1 MEKRSTMEKLFEQL
15 FIRAFLQE
23 YDLIQGKT
31 DRVRIVDARWRKEIS
46 KRIEYNSVRRV
57 DTSFRASLRA
67 EIDMLYLIRYIGF
80 RNVKTSC
87 REF

>member
-57 DTSFRASLRA
+57 DTSFPSFSASR
-67 EIDMLYLIRYIGF
+67 DRYVIF
-80 RNVKTSC
+80 NSVYRI
-87 REF
+87 

>member
-46 KRIEYNSVRRV
+46 KRIEYT
-57 DTSFRASLRA
+57 TS
-67 EIDMLYLIRYIGF
+67 RY
-80 RNVKTSC
+80 
-87 REF
+87 EFSELLCEQRSICYI

>member
-46 KRIEYNSVRRV
+46 KRIEYNSVRV